1 MDVCSLV
8 GRNLRRHRLSAGLSQ
23 EALADAAGL
32 DRTYVSGV
40 ERGVRNPTVK
50 VLQSFATALGVKPAD
65 LLADNESA
73 TGHTGGRPRKKC
85 RTSR

>member
-8 GRNLRRHRLSAGLSQ
+8 GRNLRRHRMAAGLSQ

-40 ERGVRNPTVK
+40 ERGVRNPTVR
-50 VLQSFATALGVKPAD
+50 VLQQIATVVGVRAMD
-65 LLADNESA
+65 LLADEIA
-73 TGHTGGRPRKKC
+73 TGRGETTGSPRK
-85 RTSR
+85 RLRL

>member
-1 MDVCSLV
+1 MDVCHLV
-8 GRNLRRHRLSAGLSQ
+8 GRNVRRHRLSAGLSQ

-50 VLQSFATALGVKPAD
+50 VLQGIAIALGVTSAD
-65 LLADNESA
+65 LLAGEENASVRDD
-73 TGHTGGRPRKKC
+73 GGPRK
-85 RTSR
+85 TY